1 VNTVSIAGG
10 ATAAIFAAMTGIGYA
25 QTGWHPATQSDKP
38 MAAPGATSGELR
50 TPRPGQ
56 SSTPGMSGAA
66 ASDPGVPD
74 TGHTRSVQGTRD
86 VGKSLTKPARKSAKK
101 PVTGAGNVH

>member
-1 VNTVSIAGG
+1 MEPFVKTVSIAGS
-10 ATAAIFAAMTGIGYA
+10 ATAAIFAAMAGIGYA

-38 MAAPGATSGELR
+38 MAAPGATSGELK
-50 TPRPGQ
+50 TPQPRQ

-74 TGHTRSVQGTRD
+74 TGRTRSLQGAHDR
-86 VGKSLTKPARKSAKK
+86 GKHSTKPA
-101 PVTGAGNVH
+101 TGAGNVH

>member
-1 VNTVSIAGG
+1 MNTVSIARS
-10 ATAAIFAAMTGIGYA
+10 ATAAIFAAAAGVGYA

-38 MAAPGATSGELR
+38 MAAPGATSGELK

-66 ASDPGVPD
+66 ASDPGIPD
-74 TGHTRSVQGTRD
+74 TGRTRSLQGAHGTHSN
-86 VGKSLTKPARKSAKK
+86 GKPATKPNS
-101 PVTGAGNVH
+101 GEGNVH